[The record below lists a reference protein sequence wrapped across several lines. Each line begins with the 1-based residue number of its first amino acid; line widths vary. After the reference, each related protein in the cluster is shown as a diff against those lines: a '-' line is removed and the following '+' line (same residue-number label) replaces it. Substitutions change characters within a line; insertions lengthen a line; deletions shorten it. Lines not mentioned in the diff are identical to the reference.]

1 MSCYIFRLAN
11 LKMVEQFMKE
21 VKVPGMRCFYD
32 FQIAMGNVHSKMNI
46 EQPSHQRI
54 YKGMCHL
61 SHTLDQYLILTMGEG
76 EE

>member
-1 MSCYIFRLAN
+1 
-11 LKMVEQFMKE
+11 MKE
-21 VKVPGMRCFYD
+21 VKVPGGRAASMTSRL
-32 FQIAMGNVHSKMNI
+32 QWETSTLHSKMNI

>member
-1 MSCYIFRLAN
+1 
-11 LKMVEQFMKE
+11 MVHFQTCQPQNGGAIHEGGK
-21 VKVPGMRCFYD
+21 GAGGTRCFYD
-32 FQIAMGNVHSKMNI
+32 FQIAMGNVHISKMNI

-61 SHTLDQYLILTMGEG
+61 SHTPDQYLILTMGEG